1 MPVPEKGRK
10 PLTEIQAFD
19 LHVEHRAV
27 GRADFDQ
34 KVRLSV
40 ISTIKG
46 MLAYTSSELTNYHS
60 FWNNR
65 SKRRRI
71 STRDTVKRVK
81 LRKWYGQTH
90 T

>member
-34 KVRLSV
+34 KVRFTV
-40 ISTIKG
+40 TSTIKN
-46 MLAYTSSELTNYHS
+46 MLYITS
-60 FWNNR
+60 
-65 SKRRRI
+65 
-71 STRDTVKRVK
+71 
-81 LRKWYGQTH
+81 
-90 T
+90 